1 MRIYLIGMPASGK
14 STLGRELARTMNYEF
29 IDLDNYIEKQ
39 ACMFVDEIFE
49 AYGEE
54 HFRALE
60 SNALKELGNMD
71 NIVVSTGGGIIKN
84 KRNKELM
91 KGLKVYLL
99 VSVKELEL
107 RAKVSTTIRPLLKE
121 KSMAELYFERYKMY
135 EYFADMTVNNK
146 NLTKTVKEIIEYAK
160 SLNN

>member
-49 AYGEE
+49 AYGEDY
-54 HFRALE
+54 FRALE
-60 SNALKELGNMD
+60 SNALVEISKLD

-99 VSVKELEL
+99 VSVKELEV
-107 RAKVSTTIRPLLKE
+107 RAKVSTTVRPLLKN
-121 KSMAELYFERYKMY
+121 KTIAELYFERYKLY
-135 EYFADMTVNNK
+135 EYFADITVNNK
-146 NLTKTVKEIIEYAK
+146 NLSKTIKEIMEHAE